1 MKLKIIKLDKVKST
15 NDVAIK
21 YITENK
27 ISPKIIFSE
36 NQTQGRGTRGK
47 KWISKSGN
55 FFATIYF
62 KNRFKKNKP
71 EQIASLNPYIIR
83 DVLKKYCKEEITIKW
98 PNDLLINKKKV
109 CGILQEVLYF
119 NSNKFLL
126 IGIGINTL
134 HAPKSNKFKST
145 ALIKSSRKHINNLL
159 ILKDIKNSYEKFI
172 SDISKY
178 KNAYLKRNMYKI

>member
-62 KNRFKKNKP
+62 KNDHSR
-71 EQIASLNPYIIR
+71 I
-83 DVLKKYCKEEITIKW
+83 C
-98 PNDLLINKKKV
+98 V
-109 CGILQEVLYF
+109 CVCVCVCVCLCVY
-119 NSNKFLL
+119 
-126 IGIGINTL
+126 TCV
-134 HAPKSNKFKST
+134 
-145 ALIKSSRKHINNLL
+145 
-159 ILKDIKNSYEKFI
+159 Y
-172 SDISKY
+172 
-178 KNAYLKRNMYKI
+178 M